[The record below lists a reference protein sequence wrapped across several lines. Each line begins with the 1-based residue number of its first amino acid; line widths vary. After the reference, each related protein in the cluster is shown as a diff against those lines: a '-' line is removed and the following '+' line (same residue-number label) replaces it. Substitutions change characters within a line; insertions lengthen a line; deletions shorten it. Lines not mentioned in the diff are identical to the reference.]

1 MYREK
6 NFQEIKVF
14 LIKGIQERDSW
25 SFFFDLELH
34 YTVFYLFS
42 FREVYQN
49 LSFSF
54 ACTSLVGD
62 WVYFHFALI
71 VLWFWSTFEQGVHM
85 QRYNRVFHNVL
96 LQHCILNVL
105 CVHFDLF
112 QWNFWIIGKEKWMQ
126 FFRNSEPI

>member
-42 FREVYQN
+42 FREVY
-49 LSFSF
+49 
-54 ACTSLVGD
+54 
-62 WVYFHFALI
+62 
-71 VLWFWSTFEQGVHM
+71 
-85 QRYNRVFHNVL
+85 
-96 LQHCILNVL
+96 
-105 CVHFDLF
+105 
-112 QWNFWIIGKEKWMQ
+112 
-126 FFRNSEPI
+126 